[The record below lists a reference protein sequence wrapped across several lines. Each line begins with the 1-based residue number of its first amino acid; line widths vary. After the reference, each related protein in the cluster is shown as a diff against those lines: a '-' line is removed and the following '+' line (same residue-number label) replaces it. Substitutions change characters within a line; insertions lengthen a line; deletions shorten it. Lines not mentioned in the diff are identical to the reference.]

1 MSPKSNVICEDIC
14 FVCKLIYAFDIVIWN
29 EITRRKIH
37 GQVLSETA
45 LILNFILPNKINF
58 LCELYI
64 TQN

>member
-14 FVCKLIYAFDIVIWN
+14 FVCKLIYAFDIV
-29 EITRRKIH
+29 ITRRKIH